1 MRFHMLATGLGA
13 RGRSRGL
20 RVFALAFAFLQIC
33 LQGTFAVSDGYEE
46 IASSHVAPVHIETP
60 GNHHHRLHSDDCV
73 VCHVLAS
80 GSTVP
85 PRATPVWL
93 LPERAASLPSAA
105 LEVRLGAA
113 VNGARRARAPP
124 VTV

>member
-1 MRFHMLATGLGA
+1 MRLRMMATGAGA
-13 RGRSRGL
+13 RGRPRGL
-20 RVFALAFAFLQIC
+20 RVFALAFALLQFG

-46 IASSHVAPVHIETP
+46 QASSHVAPVHAEIP
-60 GNHHHRLHSDDCV
+60 GNHHHRLHDSDCV

-85 PRATPVWL
+85 PRAVPAWIGAERVSATP
-93 LPERAASLPSAA
+93 PS
-105 LEVRLGAA
+105 EI
-113 VNGARRARAPP
+113 GARPYATVDGTRLARAPP